1 MGGDREMMNEK
12 VIDTSTGIAYNLESE
27 PIVSVDSRDYCTP
40 EDASRW
46 TVIEIY
52 KAPKGNG
59 GWALVQLGMSAIPG
73 EETYAR
79 VTLCPS
85 IAAIAEAL
93 LRHNGGR
100 TYYTVVGKAALILA
114 QEKLGRAEVTL

>member
-1 MGGDREMMNEK
+1 MMNEK

-27 PIVSVDSRDYCTP
+27 PIVSVDSRDYFTP

-52 KAPKGNG
+52 KAPKGSG
-59 GWALVQLGMSAIPG
+59 GWALVQLGVSAIPG

-79 VTLCPS
+79 VTLCPNVD
-85 IAAIAEAL
+85 AIATAL
-93 LRHNGGR
+93 LRHSGGR

-114 QEKLGRAEVTL
+114 QKQLGRAEVTL

>member
-1 MGGDREMMNEK
+1 MTDEYRVVDK
-12 VIDTSTGIAYNLESE
+12 LTGVEYVLKSE
-27 PIVSVDSRDYCTP
+27 PIVSVDSRDYFTP

-52 KAPKGNG
+52 KAPKGND
-59 GWALVQLGMSAIPG
+59 GWALVQLGMSAVPG

-79 VTLCPS
+79 VTLCPN
-85 IAAIAEAL
+85 IDAIAEAL

-100 TYYTVVGKAALILA
+100 TYYTVVGKAALVLA
-114 QEKLGRAEVTL
+114 QKKLGRAKVIL